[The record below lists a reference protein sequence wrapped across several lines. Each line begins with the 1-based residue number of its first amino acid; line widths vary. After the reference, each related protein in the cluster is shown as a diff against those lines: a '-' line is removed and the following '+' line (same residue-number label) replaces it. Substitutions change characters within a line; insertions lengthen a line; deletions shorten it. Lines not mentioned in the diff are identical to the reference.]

1 MPQVIGWGMGRGLHS
16 GSDQGQ
22 EIKDHLYADLN
33 KYPDHD
39 HPSMT
44 LGGLI

>member
-22 EIKDHLYADLN
+22 ELK
-33 KYPDHD
+33 D
-39 HPSMT
+39 HPSTHLNKHRDSPSLT
-44 LGGLI
+44 L